1 MAGGRAYE
9 MAFRLN
15 AKLGSSYNS
24 TFAKAE
30 NVAKKAFSS
39 MGSSYNST
47 FAKAENVAKK
57 AFSSIAKIGAAVMGG
72 IGIADMANT
81 YKDFQQSMANT
92 GAIAGVSKSS
102 EGFKALEN
110 AALEAGRTTSKTAKE
125 AADALGYMS
134 LAGWTTEQS
143 ISGLMPVLRLSE
155 ASGADLATTSDLVT
169 DSMSAMGIAT
179 SDLSKYLDIAANANN
194 KTNQTAT
201 QMLETFIGA
210 GGMFKELG
218 TSMEE
223 AAALS
228 GVLANRGIK
237 GSEGATSLNSILIN
251 LMGNSKSSAEALEK
265 LGVSAYDSN
274 GKFRGVTTTLKDIS
288 AAMKNASDEDR
299 GWFLSKLG
307 GKTQIDTLNA
317 LLSGIETL
325 GENGKSEVEN
335 LTAAFKESGGALEEM
350 SKRMNDT
357 FSGALAI
364 LGSATDD
371 VKIQIMKELEPTITP
386 IIRKIADALPGL
398 GTKIAG
404 FFKSMVRKG
413 KALWNDLKPVFS
425 WIVENFDNI
434 KVGIAA
440 MGGAF
445 VAAKIVDKIKNIANA
460 VKGFASA
467 CKANPILLVVEAVAA
482 LGFAAYEAHEQMKKA
497 NLEEHFGNISL
508 TAEEMDRV
516 VGQIF
521 KSKNL
526 DHLREQMEKFSALEP
541 LSEKI
546 NEDLKIIEKTDWKLS
561 VGMKLTVDEQ
571 EEYKTTVN
579 SYIADV
585 RAYFEQAFQ
594 ADWTLFEGHPE
605 IQEAIQK
612 FYEGQSDELNRLGAE
627 LKEAL
632 ERGFADNVLE
642 LDEEREIIN
651 IINQAQKIKDGLAQS
666 EYEKSMGILQLEA
679 KEKAGLNGGHLTS
692 ETYNE
697 IKEKALEAGEERK
710 ATLRASKVNKE
721 IALKKAYEEGSPEYR
736 KQQAIIEEEY
746 LIGLSQLSMD
756 FENFTL
762 NTIDATYGKPLE
774 GAQKRKNEV
783 IEEGAQGFNDYLY
796 LLSNSDSAYTGDI
809 HPDFTKMYNEMNNGY
824 GIDGISLGNIRDIR
838 KIDNENIKQLKTYN
852 EQFVK
857 IIDKYNTKGEKV
869 PQSVLSAY
877 ENTKNTLE
885 RIEKIDSLIFG
896 GDFEDLFTEIGKLVP
911 QNETNDKL
919 IKKISYETGD
929 KNLMYIGAGYAG
941 KKIEQDKNEKEYKFF
956 AGVSN
961 DLNEKRKSFV
971 GPIDYKTVKD
981 TLSKSLSL
989 LNDTQTTVRLSDA
1002 SSAMPI
1008 DLSKY
1013 NEKVLKKNKS
1023 MEIITKVNTKVKP
1036 ETIDMFDF
1044 VEKLNSEINKPTT
1057 ANVKVDTTIK
1067 AGSINT
1073 SGFVNQVHNTVNS
1086 LFSGIGVKVKVG
1098 ADGKI
1103 EKFAKGTE
1111 YTPDTF
1117 IAGEKGAE
1125 LITGAKGRKVFTA
1138 LETSNIFSNIGR
1150 IKDMLLSAVG
1160 TVNIFDRIKGY
1171 DISEISGDNEGMLQE
1186 RIVKPSNTTN
1196 NNSNISITINN
1207 EIKIDAKDGKSDD
1220 NLKALI
1226 DEAMEENSKKI
1237 ADLIRGIIEDNNVRE
1252 MRLSNV

>member
-1 MAGGRAYE
+1 MASRAYE
-9 MAFRLN
+9 MAFKLN
-15 AKLGSSYNS
+15 AKLGNSYSS

-30 NVAKKAFSS
+30 NVAKKAFS
-39 MGSSYNST
+39 G
-47 FAKAENVAKK
+47 
-57 AFSSIAKIGAAVMGG
+57 IAKMGAAVMGG
-72 IGIADMANT
+72 IGIADIANT

-445 VAAKIVDKIKNIANA
+445 AGAKIVDKIKNIANA

-508 TAEEMDRV
+508 SAEQLQSVAEHIL
-516 VGQIF
+516 GS
-521 KSKNL
+521 KSFDKIGEALNIKKNL
-526 DHLREQMEKFSALEP
+526 ENTESTLQGYIDSINSMNFKVEMGMELSIDEKEQYKQDIENYISTVNNYANEQWRSDLMLFDGNITMTNALNTFYNNNIGELEATAKELRDAMTAAFNDGLLEP
-541 LSEKI
+541 QEAKIIAEIQGKMADIQAKMAISDSYGQMKALAQEKLKGGLTKESFRELI
-546 NEDLKIIEKTDWKLS
+546 NEMNT
-561 VGMKLTVDEQ
+561 
-571 EEYKTTVN
+571 
-579 SYIADV
+579 IADENKEGLTE
-585 RAYFEQAFQ
+585 AYGKQ
-594 ADWTLFEGHPE
+594 L
-605 IQEAIQK
+605 
-612 FYEGQSDELNRLGAE
+612 SR
-627 LKEAL
+627 
-632 ERGFADNVLE
+632 
-642 LDEEREIIN
+642 IN
-651 IINQAQKIKDGLAQS
+651 I
-666 EYEKSMGILQLEA
+666 M
-679 KEKAGLNGGHLTS
+679 
-692 ETYNE
+692 
-697 IKEKALEAGEERK
+697 
-710 ATLRASKVNKE
+710 
-721 IALKKAYEEGSPEYR
+721 YEEGILTENAREAEETKVYEDYR
-736 KQQAIIEEEY
+736 KNVYNMYENAAKFLNDTIYSKYGDSIQKGYDEYVNNPENYREVGAGRVKVGDDVEIYTEAGRTLEITDYSIKGVSLTEKNAIEDLTDLGKDFFKNLQEY
-746 LIGLSQLSMD
+746 SSEYSPSGEILRYYKARAVSNSADRDARAYTFKEGPLSYIGKS
-756 FENFTL
+756 
-762 NTIDATYGKPLE
+762 TYYKY
-774 GAQKRKNEV
+774 
-783 IEEGAQGFNDYLY
+783 EEGEP
-796 LLSNSDSAYTGDI
+796 
-809 HPDFTKMYNEMNNGY
+809 HYN
-824 GIDGISLGNIRDIR
+824 IDGTRNRPSKVFSEAPGTKEVSEQRYKDFMGNM
-838 KIDNENIKQLKTYN
+838 
-852 EQFVK
+852 
-857 IIDKYNTKGEKV
+857 EK
-869 PQSVLSAY
+869 
-877 ENTKNTLE
+877 NNME
-885 RIEKIDSLIFG
+885 R
-896 GDFEDLFTEIGKLVP
+896 
-911 QNETNDKL
+911 KL
-919 IKKISYETGD
+919 II
-929 KNLMYIGAGYAG
+929 
-941 KKIEQDKNEKEYKFF
+941 
-956 AGVSN
+956 
-961 DLNEKRKSFV
+961 
-971 GPIDYKTVKD
+971 GPIDYVAKERISSNEKFINTFIKDFKEKLTAKTNKQEI
-981 TLSKSLSL
+981 K
-989 LNDTQTTVRLSDA
+989 TTV
-1002 SSAMPI
+1002 
-1008 DLSKY
+1008 
-1013 NEKVLKKNKS
+1013 
-1023 MEIITKVNTKVKP
+1023 
-1036 ETIDMFDF
+1036 
-1044 VEKLNSEINKPTT
+1044 T
-1057 ANVKVDTTIK
+1057 ANAVTKAGVIDTTDFSRGVHNAASTPIETDVRTNVNIK
-1067 AGSINT
+1067 AGNINT

-1086 LFSGIGVKVKVG
+1086 LFSGIGVKVRVG

-1171 DISEISGDNEGMLQE
+1171 DISEISGENEGMLQE

-1207 EIKIDAKDGKSDD
+1207 EIKIDAKDSKSND

-1252 MRLSNV
+1252 MRLSNG

>member
-1 MAGGRAYE
+1 MAGGKAYE

-15 AKLGSSYNS
+15 AKL
-24 TFAKAE
+24 
-30 NVAKKAFSS
+30 
-39 MGSSYNST
+39 GSSYNST

-72 IGIADMANT
+72 IGIADIANT

-134 LAGWTTEQS
+134 LAGWTTQQS

-445 VAAKIVDKIKNIANA
+445 VGAKIVDKIKNIANA

-526 DHLREQMEKFSALEP
+526 EHLREQMEKFSALEP

-605 IQEAIQK
+605 IQEAIRE
-612 FYEGQSDELNRLGAE
+612 FYKGQSDELNRLGAE

-642 LDEEREIIN
+642 LDEEREILN
-651 IINQAQKIKDGLAQS
+651 IMNQMKKIKEGLAQS
-666 EYEKSMGILQLEA
+666 EYETSMISLQLEA
-679 KEKAGLNGGHLTS
+679 KEKAELNGGYLTA

-697 IKEKALEAGEERK
+697 IEEKAKDVQDEYK
-710 ATLRASKVNKE
+710 ATIRTRRASEEYAIKRSFK
-721 IALKKAYEEGSPEYR
+721 EGSPEYE
-736 KQQAIIEEEY
+736 KAMAVVDTDYQSALAQINA
-746 LIGLSQLSMD
+746 GWV
-756 FENFTL
+756 NFTT
-762 NTIDATYGKPLE
+762 NTLDVTYGDELRS
-774 GAQKRKNEV
+774 AQKRKDKE
-783 IEEGAQGFNDYLY
+783 IEESAKGFDR
-796 LLSNSDSAYTGDI
+796 YTYSVSRGSE
-809 HPDFTKMYNEMNNGY
+809 HKPDFRPIESAIMDNY
-824 GIDGISLGNIRDIR
+824 GIDKYSLENMRDIR
-838 KIDNENIKQLKTYN
+838 NNADEYIKQLKEQQIQLISLIDTYRLN
-852 EQFVK
+852 GTTIPKSLLDAKKDV
-857 IIDKYNTKGEKV
+857 DDALEKV
-869 PQSVLSAY
+869 
-877 ENTKNTLE
+877 KG
-885 RIEKIDSLIFG
+885 IDSLISKDYNMNDIYTSIG
-896 GDFEDLFTEIGKLVP
+896 RLIPKNERNDMLIANYENNYIRSGYNQEKSRRAKEAKENRETASEMLAIIPANLRPRAIKGPLQQAQAEARIKVNADVKAGKLDFL
-911 QNETNDKL
+911 NFNKSLDT
-919 IKKISYETGD
+919 IF
-929 KNLMYIGAGYAG
+929 G
-941 KKIEQDKNEKEYKFF
+941 KPVKATVTANAVTK
-956 AGVSN
+956 AGVIDTTDFSRGVHN
-961 DLNEKRKSFV
+961 AAST
-971 GPIDYKTVKD
+971 PIETD
-981 TLSKSLSL
+981 
-989 LNDTQTTVRLSDA
+989 VRTD
-1002 SSAMPI
+1002 
-1008 DLSKY
+1008 
-1013 NEKVLKKNKS
+1013 V
-1023 MEIITKVNTKVKP
+1023 
-1036 ETIDMFDF
+1036 
-1044 VEKLNSEINKPTT
+1044 
-1057 ANVKVDTTIK
+1057 NVK
-1067 AGSINT
+1067 AGNINT

-1086 LFSGIGVKVKVG
+1086 LFSGIGVKVRVG

-1103 EKFAKGTE
+1103 EKYAKGTE

-1171 DISEISGDNEGMLQE
+1171 DISEISGENEGMLQE

-1207 EIKIDAKDGKSDD
+1207 EIKIDAKDGKNDD

-1252 MRLSNV
+1252 MRLSNG